1 LPPQTPITWP
11 WTRGREPP
19 GPDDDKALSF
29 LRLIRRAQR
38 GKLKVYPG
46 YGAGV
51 GKTWQMLL
59 EGHRLQKEGI
69 DVVAG
74 RVETRDRAETAQ
86 LIKGPGKIHGSYP
99 QLFGI
104 YEKILFWQVI
114 SSFISLLS

>member
-29 LRLIRRAQR
+29 LRLICRAQR

-59 EGHRLQKEGI
+59 EGHPLQKEGI

-74 RVETRDRAETAQ
+74 RVETRGRAETAQ
-86 LIKGPGKIHGSYP
+86 LTKAQARYTDHIRNYLEFMRRFCFGK
-99 QLFGI
+99 
-104 YEKILFWQVI
+104 
-114 SSFISLLS
+114 